1 MRIDMT
7 CVYAKNV
14 ANALSYKPTAKK
26 GKNYVKLKVT

>member
-14 ANALSYKPTAKK
+14 ANALFYKPTAKK